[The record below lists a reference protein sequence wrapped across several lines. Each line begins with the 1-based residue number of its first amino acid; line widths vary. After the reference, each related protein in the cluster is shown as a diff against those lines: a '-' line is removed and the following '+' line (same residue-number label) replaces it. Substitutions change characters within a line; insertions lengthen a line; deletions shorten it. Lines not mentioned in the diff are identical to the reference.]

1 MVGLDLNPPWV
12 EGIRNTVRE
21 VSKQLID
28 RGHEVYILTK
38 GYGNQP
44 KEELIDGIKYHRI
57 IIGKLEN
64 DSKDYLAGTVQ
75 FFFHLPFEM
84 RKVVRNERIDIIHG
98 HSVYPIFGAYYGM
111 LTKNVPAK
119 LVYTLYSSPKSR
131 NSNSSY
137 PAIMKVLDI
146 SKSKSVVKMLSHCM
160 DAITVT
166 SRTTESELKQ
176 IGVPTSKMRT
186 IFIGINRNVF
196 KPDNTKTENLRQLK
210 IDPSKQIIL
219 FAGDIT
225 PWKGIDIFL
234 QAFAE
239 VNRQNDNTLAILMTK
254 NIYKYESKRRAEIE
268 KLIDKLE
275 IGEEIY
281 FIGQHEKIQ
290 DIYNVADIVVFP
302 YVTLFSVMDIPLSLL
317 EAMSV
322 KKPVVVTDVGAMGE
336 ALENDSGLLIQPA
349 NSLELSKAL
358 NYLLANKTAREALSE
373 NAYNK
378 VAQQFDVEQTAREL
392 ETLYYELLR

>member
-21 VSKQLID
+21 ISRQLID
-28 RGHEVYILTK
+28 RGHEVHILTK

-57 IIGKLEN
+57 IIGEPGN
-64 DSKDYLAGTVQ
+64 GSQDYLAGTAH
-75 FFFHLPFEM
+75 FFSHLPSEM

-98 HSVYPIFGAYYGM
+98 HSVYPILGAYYGM
-111 LTKNVPAK
+111 FTKSMPVKLT
-119 LVYTLYSSPKSR
+119 YTLYSSPKSR

-137 PAIMKVLDI
+137 PAIMKILDI

-160 DAITVT
+160 NAIIVT
-166 SRTTESELKQ
+166 SKTTERELKQ

-186 IFIGINRNVF
+186 IFTGINRDVF
-196 KPDNTKTENLRQLK
+196 KPDNNKAENLRQLK

-225 PWKGIDIFL
+225 PWKGIDMFL
-234 QAFAE
+234 LAFAE
-239 VNRQNDNTLAILMTK
+239 VNRQNDDTLAILMTK
-254 NIYKYESKRRAEIE
+254 NIYKYESERREEIE
-268 KLIDKLE
+268 ELIDKLKIRE
-275 IGEEIY
+275 NIY

-322 KKPVVVTDVGAMGE
+322 RKPVVVTDVGAMGE
-336 ALENDSGLLIQPA
+336 ALENDSGLLIQPE
-349 NSLELSKAL
+349 NSLKLSKAM
-358 NYLLANKTAREALSE
+358 NYLLANEDVREALSE

-392 ETLYYELLR
+392 ETTYYELLR